1 MSRTLIA
8 GIGNIFLGDDGFG
21 VEVLQRLGRRPLPA
35 GIAAKDY
42 GIGGIHLAYDLLDD
56 DIDTLIMV
64 DALPTGEPAG
74 TVSLLEVDEQ
84 AMAELTDEAGA
95 VDSHAMNPAAVLAAL
110 HTLGGRAPRVLVVG
124 CQPLTVQPG
133 IGLSEPVAA
142 AVGAACELAI
152 ETALQIHHTADAAEE
167 AAAEEA
173 EEAFH
178 ARTRPV

>member
-1 MSRTLIA
+1 VSRTLIA

-21 VEVLQRLGRRPLPA
+21 VEVLQRLGRRPLPD
-35 GIAAKDY
+35 GIGAQDIVAKDY
-42 GIGGIHLAYDLLDD
+42 GIGGIHLAYDLLDGD
-56 DIDTLIMV
+56 VDTLIMV

-84 AMAELTDEAGA
+84 AMAELADGAGA

-110 HTLGGRAPRVLVVG
+110 HTLGGQPPRVLVVG

-142 AVGAACELAI
+142 AVDAAVELAI
-152 ETALQIHHTADAAEE
+152 ETALQVHHAAQHAAEE
-167 AAAEEA
+167 A
-173 EEAFH
+173 FR
-178 ARTRPV
+178 ARARPV